1 MALKEQMREGVHGKT
16 KEKSSRTVYEY
27 EKNQRKKTKTEKLKK
42 RGKEGKKIINEGRKN
57 EGNGELK
64 KMSKPSCY

>member
-1 MALKEQMREGVHGKT
+1 MGKRRSLLELSMNMQ
-16 KEKSSRTVYEY
+16 KINEK
-27 EKNQRKKTKTEKLKK
+27 KQKQKKKLKK